1 MHTHTH
7 AETQISSL
15 ALSGTTLFSTKAMQT
30 RACAHTH
37 AQTSSLT
44 LSGTTSSST
53 KAVQTHTCTQMR
65 THTHTHTHTHKPPVW
80 HWAGPLHPRQQPCV
94 FSPVT
99 SANSHKCSSWIKKN
113 WFLHC
118 KRTYFPGKDQ
128 IMMTV
133 MFSSSLQKP
142 VITTTTTNSQSAGI
156 LMESSVFNSVS
167 STVRKCSKLPIHF

>member
-7 AETQISSL
+7 THTHTNAETQISSL
-15 ALSGTTLFSTKAMQT
+15 ALRVWHLVGPLYSLQKPCK
-30 RACAHTH
+30 RAFEHT
-37 AQTSSLT
+37 QTSSLT

-53 KAVQTHTCTQMR
+53 KSVQTHTCTQM
-65 THTHTHTHTHKPPVW
+65 HVHTHTHKPPVW
-80 HWAGPLHPRQQPCV
+80 HWAGPLHPLQQPCV

-99 SANSHKCSSWIKKN
+99 SANSHKCSSWKKN

-133 MFSSSLQKP
+133 MFSSCLQKL
-142 VITTTTTNSQSAGI
+142 VITMTTTNS
-156 LMESSVFNSVS
+156 
-167 STVRKCSKLPIHF
+167 